1 MLKYP
6 KGVVGNKKRMENN
19 TGGSSNT
26 ALENSSGSA
35 TIQKTTEIGSAPH
48 QAAEEALSHQARDT
62 ATIS

>member
-1 MLKYP
+1 
-6 KGVVGNKKRMENN
+6 MENN